1 VKDADIVD
9 RVIDQ
14 WRTERPDLDPSG
26 KAVTARVVRAAGL
39 TRRRIDDAIQ
49 DLGVREG
56 EFGTLSALRRVGAP
70 YELSP
75 SQLTQHLVLSSGG
88 LSLMLDRFER
98 AGLVRRRPNPDD
110 RRGVLVALTDAGLEV
125 IDEAMARLADVEQ
138 DLVAGLTH
146 RERDQLARLL
156 SKYLRANDDA

>member
-1 VKDADIVD
+1 MSTPDRSFQSTIASGSAGGVGDGLLVAGREVVESRVD
-9 RVIDQ
+9 EALSLEHPVA
-14 WRTERPDLDPSG
+14 RT
-26 KAVTARVVRAAGL
+26 
-39 TRRRIDDAIQ
+39 
-49 DLGVREG
+49 
-56 EFGTLSALRRVGAP
+56 ALRRAGAP

-125 IDEAMARLADVEQ
+125 IDEAMTRLADVEQ
-138 DLVAGLTH
+138 QLVGGLTT
-146 RERDQLARLL
+146 RERDHLARLL
-156 SKYLRANDDA
+156 AKYHRTNDEV